1 MTPDELTRLRQL
13 HEQASPA
20 PWVIADYPDPQPY
33 GVAITAICAHRE
45 TVVSQLSSEGCVDG
59 LLSPS
64 LANFELITEARN
76 ALPALLE
83 HIDKLT
89 QRAERAEGR
98 LARINRANP
107 GVYEEVLAGDA
118 A

>member
-13 HEQASPA
+13 HEQAIPA

-83 HIDKLT
+83 HIDRLT
-89 QRAERAEGR
+89 QRLEIYEAR
-98 LARINRANP
+98 LARINRAHP
-107 GVYEEVLAGDA
+107 EMYEEALGGEA